1 MKSKIKIQNPCSEIW
16 ETMTDIPEGKFCEIC
31 SKKVW
36 DFTEKSSEEIENIL
50 LENPKL
56 CGRINQTKLNIASSI
71 LIAVSLT
78 VISCS
83 NQTVVNNNSIE
94 NIVDKKVKINGKIKV
109 SSLQILNSTKVQLLT
124 KNRLYKGIID
134 DNFNFEIEIPESELR
149 DRNII
154 KIDYDI
160 VSKNNPNEK
169 FKDYS
174 LHILNKNESFSH
186 KVFVADND
194 MYEIGAVVITSPEPP
209 DFYYFDGKR
218 ISKNKFEKIK
228 KENPNYDYIYLDE
241 EVLTDIITKNAYV
254 GTVYLL
260 YSK

>member
-1 MKSKIKIQNPCSEIW
+1 MSSKIKIQNPCSESW
-16 ETMTDIPEGKFCEIC
+16 ESMTDISEGKFCEIC

-36 DFTEKSSEEIENIL
+36 DFTGKSSDEIESVL
-50 LENPKL
+50 LKNPNL
-56 CGRINQTKLNIASSI
+56 CGRINKSKRNIASSI

-83 NQTVVNNNSIE
+83 SQTSSRNNIE
-94 NIVDKKVKINGKIKV
+94 NVLDKKVKVNGKIKV
-109 SSLQILNSTKVQLLT
+109 SSRQILNSTKVQILT

-134 DNFNFEIEIPESELR
+134 DDFNFEIEIPESELR
-149 DRNII
+149 DRNIL

-160 VSKNNPNEK
+160 VSKNSPNEK
-169 FKDYS
+169 INDYS
-174 LHILNKNESFSH
+174 LHILNKSESFLK
-186 KVFVADND
+186 KVFVADD
-194 MYEIGAVVITSPEPP
+194 EMCEIGAVVIVTPEPP
-209 DFYYFDGKR
+209 DFYYLDGKR

-228 KENPNYDYIYLDE
+228 KENPNYDYVYLDE
-241 EVLTDIITKNAYV
+241 EVMTDIITKNAYV

>member
-174 LHILNKNESFSH
+174 LHILNK
-186 KVFVADND
+186 
-194 MYEIGAVVITSPEPP
+194 
-209 DFYYFDGKR
+209 KR
-218 ISKNKFEKIK
+218 
-228 KENPNYDYIYLDE
+228 
-241 EVLTDIITKNAYV
+241 V
-254 GTVYLL
+254 
-260 YSK
+260 

>member
-1 MKSKIKIQNPCSEIW
+1 MKKSFKIENPCSELW
-16 ETMTDIPEGKFCEIC
+16 EKMIDVPEGKFCNIC

-36 DFTEKSSEEIENIL
+36 DLTEKPTEEIGTIL
-50 LENPKL
+50 KENPKL
-56 CGRINQTKLNIASSI
+56 CGRINKSKVNIASSI

-78 VISCS
+78 TVSCS
-83 NQTVVNNNSIE
+83 NQKVIQNNSIE
-94 NIVDKKVKINGKIKV
+94 NFLEKKIKINGKIKV
-109 SSLQILNSTKVQLLT
+109 SDRQILNSTKVQLLT

-186 KVFVADND
+186 KVFVADD
-194 MYEIGAVVITSPEPP
+194 EMYEIGAVVITSPEPP